1 MKYESNQTGWFF
13 IAIMLAVVIV
23 ITTTYYYQLGNNPL
37 PANVFQLLLFV
48 FILILINFYKLK
60 IRVDDTG
67 INILYGIGLIH
78 IKLQPDTITS
88 IHAVKTSWLYGF
100 GIRIT
105 FNGML
110 YNIQGRDAVR
120 ISYLQDGKLK
130 TATLGSAEP
139 EKLKAFLE
147 KKYKVS

>member
-1 MKYESNQTGWFF
+1 MKYESNQTGWLF
-13 IAIMLAVVIV
+13 IILISATVIV
-23 ITTTYYYQLGNNPL
+23 ITFSYYLQLGDNPL
-37 PANVFQLLLFV
+37 SMNSLRLALFV

-78 IKLQPDTITS
+78 IKIQPDAMVSVQT
-88 IHAVKTSWLYGF
+88 VKTSWLSGF

-120 ISYLQDGKLK
+120 INYFQDGKSK
-130 TATLGSAEP
+130 TLTIGSKEP
-139 EKLKAFLE
+139 DKLKVFLE
-147 KKYKVS
+147 RKYKVG

>member
-1 MKYESNQTGWFF
+1 MKYESTQTGWFF
-13 IAIMLAVVIV
+13 IILMSAIVAI
-23 ITTTYYYQLGNNPL
+23 ITFSYYLQLGNNPL
-37 PANVFQLLLFV
+37 PENVFRLLLFV

-60 IRVDDTG
+60 IRVDETG

-78 IKLQPDTITS
+78 IKIQPDSVESVQT
-88 IHAVKTSWLYGF
+88 VKTPWLYGF
-100 GIRIT
+100 GIRFT

-120 ISYLQDGKLK
+120 IYYFQDGKSK
-130 TATLGSAEP
+130 KVTIGSKEP

-147 KKYKVS
+147 GKYKVS

>member
-13 IAIMLAVVIV
+13 ITIILAVLIV
-23 ITTTYYYQLGNNPL
+23 VTTGYYYQLGNNPL
-37 PANVFQLLLFV
+37 PTNVFQLLLFV

-78 IKLQPDTITS
+78 IKLQPGSITS
-88 IHAVKTSWLYGF
+88 VQTVKTSWLYGF

-105 FNGML
+105 FKGML

-120 ISYLQDGKLK
+120 ISYVEDGKSKTVTIGSEDPDKLK
-130 TATLGSAEP
+130 T
-139 EKLKAFLE
+139 FLE

>member
-13 IAIMLAVVIV
+13 ITIILAVLIV
-23 ITTTYYYQLGNNPL
+23 VTTGYYYQLGNNPL
-37 PANVFQLLLFV
+37 PTNVFQLLLFV

-78 IKLQPDTITS
+78 IKLQPGSITS
-88 IHAVKTSWLYGF
+88 VQTVKTSWLYGF

-105 FNGML
+105 LKGML

-120 ISYLQDGKLK
+120 ISYVEDGKSKTVTIGSEDPDKLK
-130 TATLGSAEP
+130 T
-139 EKLKAFLE
+139 FLE

>member
-1 MKYESNQTGWFF
+1 MKYESTQTGWFF
-13 IAIMLAVVIV
+13 IILMVAIVAI
-23 ITTTYYYQLGNNPL
+23 ITFSYYLQLGNNPL
-37 PANVFQLLLFV
+37 PENVFRLLLFV

-78 IKLQPDTITS
+78 IKIQPDS
-88 IHAVKTSWLYGF
+88 IESVQTVKTPWLYGF
-100 GIRIT
+100 GIRFT

-120 ISYLQDGKLK
+120 IYYFQDGKSK
-130 TATLGSAEP
+130 KATIGSEEP
-139 EKLKAFLE
+139 DQLKAFLE
-147 KKYKVS
+147 RKYKVS